1 MKRLKTNPVSL
12 FQIDGTYKLIWVPEK
27 QKEGWCVQV
36 LGTSNLVNEFFPTGL
51 AVTSEETAVTYREII
66 TTLETTFKFIMADGA
81 TAITKGKLDALKP
94 AAFVNVDGSEVDPE
108 RGMCYPHVQRNVK
121 NKLAGIEKNFS
132 NEILD
137 DIAAIQLSQN
147 GEEFD
152 QANTMFYFK
161 WLSLDVEKINEFIGY
176 YHETWVN
183 STESNWFIGAGPTD
197 HNNGLEGT
205 NADIQKTNVQNLYL

>member
-1 MKRLKTNPVSL
+1 MPEDEDADKPFVKDYKIEVLPCERKARFWFLITTHNLMERLKNNPLSL

-81 TAITKGKLDALKP
+81 KAITKGKLDALKP

-121 NKLAGIEKNFS
+121 NKLAGFEKNFT
-132 NEILD
+132 NEI
-137 DIAAIQLSQN
+137 
-147 GEEFD
+147 
-152 QANTMFYFK
+152 
-161 WLSLDVEKINEFIGY
+161 
-176 YHETWVN
+176 
-183 STESNWFIGAGPTD
+183 
-197 HNNGLEGT
+197 
-205 NADIQKTNVQNLYL
+205 